1 MKGTFH
7 LAFASGDLEK
17 AKEFYG
23 NFLNCKVGRSGPS
36 WVDYD
41 FFGHQ
46 LTIQYLSAKNQT
58 YSNFHHPSSG
68 FPLNHWGIILN
79 WGDWHTLKD
88 KLVAEGVEFAVPP
101 QVAMEGEVGEQNILM
116 LRDPDG
122 NVLEFKSF
130 EDAGAVFRSS

>member
-41 FFGHQ
+41 FLDTSSQ
-46 LTIQYLSAKNQT
+46 SNTYLRKTKPTAT
-58 YSNFHHPSSG
+58 FTTLHRVFH
-68 FPLNHWGIILN
+68 
-79 WGDWHTLKD
+79 
-88 KLVAEGVEFAVPP
+88 
-101 QVAMEGEVGEQNILM
+101 
-116 LRDPDG
+116 
-122 NVLEFKSF
+122 
-130 EDAGAVFRSS
+130 